1 MKKRI
6 GVLLSGRGSNFEA
19 LAESVA
25 AGRVSDA
32 EIAIV
37 IANREGTQGIE
48 RARTRG
54 IATREISSRGF
65 EREAYDRQIVAVFK
79 STKSTWCASPDICAC
94 CLRISF
100 NAFRSAS

>member
-25 AGRVSDA
+25 AGRIPNA

-37 IANREGTQGIE
+37 LSNRENAPGIE
-48 RARTRG
+48 KARARG
-54 IATREISSRGF
+54 IEAAGDPV
-65 EREAYDRQIVAVFK
+65 ERPGA
-79 STKSTWCASPDICAC
+79 
-94 CLRISF
+94 
-100 NAFRSAS
+100 